1 MNRRTFSPAS
11 CPIGVSSL
19 LDARLYNAHARI
31 GSAATPNPPSYSLAS
46 RSCASASSARQSS
59 AIGLRISTARLKSP
73 RFIASRPSVVC
84 VWPDSPQIQTV
95 IAATEAKTRRE
106 QLMLTDP
113 EQMQSR
119 TAVVKTPR
127 YAVRSERLITIAFL
141 AVTNL
146 IAPPD
151 L

>member
-1 MNRRTFSPAS
+1 
-11 CPIGVSSL
+11 
-19 LDARLYNAHARI
+19 
-31 GSAATPNPPSYSLAS
+31 
-46 RSCASASSARQSS
+46 
-59 AIGLRISTARLKSP
+59 
-73 RFIASRPSVVC
+73 
-84 VWPDSPQIQTV
+84 
-95 IAATEAKTRRE
+95 
-106 QLMLTDP
+106 MLTDR